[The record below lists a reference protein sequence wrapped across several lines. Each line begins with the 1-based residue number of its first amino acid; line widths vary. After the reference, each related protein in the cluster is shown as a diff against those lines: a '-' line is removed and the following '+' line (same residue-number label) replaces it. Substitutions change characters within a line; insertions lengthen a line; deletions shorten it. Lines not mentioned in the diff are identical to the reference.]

1 MMSDEKLDCLL
12 HELKEENAQILP
24 PPFISTRLQIEAVRV
39 AVRRKR
45 RRYLMFL
52 IPSFS
57 LALLVAML
65 LRWPNEIG
73 SGLQTGRVNQEST
86 SHKHPSDPVDQGQQ
100 QLLSSLKYIDLPSS
114 AALPEPIETT
124 VIQVVLKKEKLRQF
138 GFSVSAV
145 HSSELT
151 KADFVL
157 GEDGLARSIRLVG
170 SVDGVSVPRM
180 SAMGERF

>member
-1 MMSDEKLDCLL
+1 MSDENLDFLL
-12 HELKEENAQILP
+12 RELKKENAQILP
-24 PPFISTRLQIEAVRV
+24 PPFISTRLQVEAERV
-39 AVRRKR
+39 AGRRKR

-52 IPSFS
+52 IPTFS

-65 LRWPNEIG
+65 VRWPNEIG
-73 SGLQTGRVNQEST
+73 SRLRIKRVNQEST

-100 QLLSSLKYIDLPSS
+100 PLMSSVKYIDLASS

-138 GFSVSAV
+138 GFSVSEA

-170 SVDGVSVPRM
+170 SVDGISVPRM
-180 SAMGERF
+180 SAMGARF